1 MNISLT
7 PQLEKMVNRKIKSGM
22 YTSASEVIREALRL
36 LNEHDKIRELQIRE
50 MKEKVMAGVQQIRE
64 GKISRFDKDEIIAM
78 GRKLQKKSSQ
88 KQ

>member
-7 PQLEKMVNRKIKSGM
+7 PRLESMVNRKIESGM

-36 LNEHDKIRELQIRE
+36 LEEHDRIKEIHIRE

-64 GKISRFDKDEIIAM
+64 GKVKPFSVDSIMALAEQLKE
-78 GRKLQKKSSQ
+78 QSS
-88 KQ
+88 KA